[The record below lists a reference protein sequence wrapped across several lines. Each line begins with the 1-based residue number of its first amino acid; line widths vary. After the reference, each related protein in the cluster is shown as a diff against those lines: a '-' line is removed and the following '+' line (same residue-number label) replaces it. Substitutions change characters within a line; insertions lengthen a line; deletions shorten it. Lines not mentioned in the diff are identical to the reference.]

1 VLDKIQGAIETT
13 IELACYLC
21 ISKIYAGLFEPLL
34 PWKEVVIGD
43 PSQKRA
49 SSGNGDHFTNGN
61 DKIMVG
67 CILEKDHDRR
77 NGDLQYADP
86 SAGWPSGQLKSK
98 PHNIVVSVPIT
109 S

>member
-1 VLDKIQGAIETT
+1 MERGGDRRSIAE
-13 IELACYLC
+13 
-21 ISKIYAGLFEPLL
+21 AGDDNHL
-34 PWKEVVIGD
+34 
-43 PSQKRA
+43 
-49 SSGNGDHFTNGN
+49 TNGN

-67 CILEKDHDRR
+67 GILEKDHDRR